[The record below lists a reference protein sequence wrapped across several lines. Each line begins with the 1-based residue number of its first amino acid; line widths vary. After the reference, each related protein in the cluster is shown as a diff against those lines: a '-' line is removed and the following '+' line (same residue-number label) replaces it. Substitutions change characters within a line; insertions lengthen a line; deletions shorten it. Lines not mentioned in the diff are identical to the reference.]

1 MNHLRVASACLL
13 AFACISCSDE
23 AAQPAEVGDTGENN
37 GSGSGEGSA
46 EGSGSGEGSEV
57 TGYRPPEAPLY
68 EAPAERFPASDC
80 DRTRNPIIFVH
91 GFLASGDTWES
102 FARRF
107 ASNGYCADLLYAFDW
122 NTVSRSPSTLNDL
135 DALVDRA
142 LAAGGASRVDLVG
155 HSAGGGI
162 GYDYLANPTRAAK
175 VAHYA
180 HIASLVKAALP
191 GPEGSGIETLQITSP
206 ADFVVTDRG
215 EIPGATNTVLP
226 ELDHYAVATAPASF
240 AELYSFF
247 RGEPPA
253 TLEAVAEPVPYIS
266 GRVVSLGE
274 NKPTVGASV
283 DIYPVDPETG
293 LRLQP
298 LPAARFIVGEAG
310 TFGPFIGARDTYYEF
325 EVWPADP
332 RAIPVRYFRRPF
344 DRSAGLVYLRT
355 FPGPGSLAAS
365 FLTAVKFD
373 DRASTVVVFGGDG
386 AFLAG
391 RDTLTLNGTDIA
403 TIDVASAQDSTIAL
417 FAYDTNL
424 NQTTEATPVGLF
436 ESFPFLAAMDV
447 YVPPAP
453 DQQVE
458 VVFGTQKI
466 VMPGSPARSRG
477 ALIAVFERF

>member
-1 MNHLRVASACLL
+1 MSRLAALLLIALATASCGDDGAK
-13 AFACISCSDE
+13 
-23 AAQPAEVGDTGENN
+23 AADAADGGSGD
-37 GSGSGEGSA
+37 GSGSGEGSGSGD
-46 EGSGSGEGSEV
+46 GSGSGTV
-57 TGYRPPEAPLY
+57 AYQPPDAPLY
-68 EAPAERFPASDC
+68 ESPAIRFPATDC
-80 DRTRNPIIFVH
+80 DRTLNPIVFVH

-107 ASNGYCADLLYAFDW
+107 ASNGYCADLLFAFDW
-122 NTVSRSPSTLNDL
+122 NTVTRAPSTLNDL
-135 DALVDRA
+135 DALIDSA
-142 LAAGGASRVDLVG
+142 IAASGATQVDLVG

-162 GYDYLANPTRAAK
+162 GYDYLANPARAAK

-180 HIASLVKAALP
+180 HIASVVKAALP
-191 GPEGSGIETLQITSP
+191 GPEGSGVETLQLTSP
-206 ADFVVTDRG
+206 ADLVVTDRAD
-215 EIPGATNTVLP
+215 IPGATNTVLD

-240 AELYSFF
+240 AELYTFF
-247 RGEPPA
+247 RGAAPA
-253 TLEAVAEPVPYIS
+253 TLEATDEPVPYIS

-274 NKPTVGASV
+274 NRPTVGASV
-283 DIYPVDPETG
+283 SIYEVDAATG
-293 LRLQP
+293 LRLTP
-298 LPAARFIVGEAG
+298 LPAARFLVGEEG
-310 TFGPFIGARDTYYEF
+310 TFGPFIGARDTFYEF

-344 DRSAGLVYLRT
+344 ERSAGLVYLRT

-391 RDTLTLNGTDIA
+391 RDTLTLNGTNIA
-403 TIDVASAQDSTIAL
+403 TEDVASAADSTIAL

-447 YVPPAP
+447 YVPPAAEQP
-453 DQQVE
+453 VE
-458 VVFGTQKI
+458 VQFGRQKI
-466 VMPGSPARSRG
+466 VMPGSPARARG
-477 ALIAVFERF
+477 ALIAVFERY

>member
-1 MNHLRVASACLL
+1 MSRAAALLLL
-13 AFACISCSDE
+13 ALGAAACREE
-23 AAQPAEVGDTGENN
+23 AGKSAETADTGSGEGSAGGSGSGD
-37 GSGSGEGSA
+37 GSGSGEGSGVEA
-46 EGSGSGEGSEV
+46 
-57 TGYRPPEAPLY
+57 YAPPEAPLY
-68 EAPAERFPASDC
+68 ESPATRFPETEC

-107 ASNGYCADLLYAFDW
+107 ASNGYCADLLFAFDW

-135 DALVDRA
+135 DTLVDRA
-142 LAAGGASRVDLVG
+142 IAAGGATHVDLVG

-162 GYDYLANPTRAAK
+162 GYDYLGNPAHAAK

-191 GPEGSGIETLQITSP
+191 GPEGSGIETLQLTSP
-206 ADFVVTDRG
+206 ADFVVTDRA

-226 ELDHYAVATAPASF
+226 DLDHYAVATSPASF
-240 AELYSFF
+240 AELYRFF
-247 RGEPPA
+247 RGEAPA
-253 TLEAVAEPVPYIS
+253 KLDATDEPVPYIS
-266 GRVVSLGE
+266 GKVVSLGE

-283 DIYPVDPETG
+283 AIYEVDAATG
-293 LRLQP
+293 LRLEP
-298 LPAARFIVGEAG
+298 LPAARFLVGADG
-310 TFGPFIGARDTYYEF
+310 SFGPFIGARDTFYEF

-344 DRSAGLVYLRT
+344 ERSAGFVYLRT

-391 RDTLTLNGTDIA
+391 RDTLTLNGTNIA
-403 TIDVASAQDSTIAL
+403 TEDVASAEDSTIAL

-447 YVPPAP
+447 YVPPLAAQP
-453 DQQVE
+453 VE
-458 VVFGTQKI
+458 VVFGSQRLA
-466 VMPGSPARSRG
+466 MPGSPARSRG

>member
-1 MNHLRVASACLL
+1 MSGSAVRCAMAALLLL
-13 AFACISCSDE
+13 AACGDDAANDTAADSGLSDGSGSGGGSGS
-23 AAQPAEVGDTGENN
+23 GD

-46 EGSGSGEGSEV
+46 A
-57 TGYRPPEAPLY
+57 YHPPEAPLY
-68 EAPAERFPASDC
+68 APPPTRFPDSDC
-80 DRTRNPIIFVH
+80 DRSRNPVIFVH

-107 ASNGYCADLLYAFDW
+107 AANGYCPDLLFAFDW
-122 NTVSRSPSTLNDL
+122 NTVSRAPSTLNDL

-142 LAAGGASRVDLVG
+142 LAAGGASKVDLVG

-162 GYDYLANPTRAAK
+162 GYDYLANPAHAAK
-175 VAHYA
+175 VGHYA
-180 HIASLVKAALP
+180 HIASVVKSALP
-191 GPEGSGIETLQITSP
+191 GPEGSGIETLQLTSP

-226 ELDHYAVATAPASF
+226 DLDHYAVATSPASF
-240 AELYSFF
+240 AELFRFF
-247 RGEPPA
+247 RGEAPAVTEPPD
-253 TLEAVAEPVPYIS
+253 EAAPYVS

-274 NKPTVGASV
+274 NKPTTGATV
-283 DIYPVDPETG
+283 DIYAVDPATG
-293 LRLQP
+293 ARLTA
-298 LPAARFIVGEAG
+298 LPAARFAVDASG
-310 TFGPFIGARDTYYEF
+310 TFGPFIAARDTYYEF
-325 EVWPADP
+325 EVWPADS

-344 DRSAGLVYLRT
+344 TRSAGFVYLRT
-355 FPGPGSLAAS
+355 FPAPGSLAAS
-365 FLTAVKFD
+365 FLSSVKFD

-403 TIDVASAQDSTIAL
+403 TADVASAEDSTIAL

-424 NQTTEATPVGLF
+424 NGVTEATPVGLF

-447 YVPPAP
+447 YVPPVAAQP
-453 DQQVE
+453 VE
-458 VVFGTQKI
+458 VVFGSQRI

-477 ALIAVFERF
+477 ALIAVFERY

>member
-1 MNHLRVASACLL
+1 MSRLAAMLLL
-13 AFACISCSDE
+13 ALATASCGDE
-23 AAQPAEVGDTGENN
+23 AAKAVETPDSGSGD
-37 GSGSGEGSA
+37 GSGSGEGSGSGD
-46 EGSGSGEGSEV
+46 GSGSGEGSGV
-57 TGYRPPEAPLY
+57 AAYQPPDAPLY
-68 EAPAERFPASDC
+68 ESPASRFPASDC

-122 NTVSRSPSTLNDL
+122 NTVTRAPSTLNDL

-142 LAAGGASRVDLVG
+142 IAASGATQVDLVG

-162 GYDYLANPTRAAK
+162 GYDYLGNPDHAAK

-180 HIASLVKAALP
+180 HIASVVKAALP
-191 GPEGSGIETLQITSP
+191 GPEGSGIETLQLTSP
-206 ADFVVTDRG
+206 ADFVVTDRA
-215 EIPGATNTVLP
+215 EIPGATNTVLAD
-226 ELDHYAVATAPASF
+226 LDHYAVATSPASF
-240 AELYSFF
+240 AELYRFF
-247 RGEPPA
+247 RGEAPA
-253 TLEAVAEPVPYIS
+253 TLDATDEPVPYIS
-266 GRVVSLGE
+266 GKVVSLGE

-283 DIYPVDPETG
+283 SIYEVDAATG
-293 LRLQP
+293 LRLDP
-298 LPAARFIVGEAG
+298 LPAARFLVGADG
-310 TFGPFIGARDTYYEF
+310 SFGPFIGARDTYYEF

-344 DRSAGLVYLRT
+344 ERSAGFVYLRT

-391 RDTLTLNGTDIA
+391 RDTLTLNGTSIA
-403 TIDVASAQDSTIAL
+403 TEDVASAADSTIAL

-447 YVPPAP
+447 FVPPVAEQP
-453 DQQVE
+453 VE
-458 VVFGTQKI
+458 VVFGAQKI